1 MFAILLSEGMDPFY
15 QNISSFP
22 TAIFTFLLAVV
33 TLYWLVAVLGL
44 VDIDILDFDVPDADG
59 SLGANTD
66 TNISTPDAL
75 AGLMLKIGLYG
86 VPITIIISFISLFGW
101 LICYYMVYA
110 LAGILPDGLLR
121 YLIGTPI
128 FLVALFLSMMITA
141 FIVKPLRP
149 LFKKAQQHTDK
160 LVLGQTVVVRT
171 TKVNN
176 SFGEAILDDGGA
188 GLILKVRSTGE
199 QVFARGDRV
208 VLLEYMK
215 DKNTYRVISEKE
227 FKGG

>member
-33 TLYWLVAVLGL
+33 TLYWVVAVLGL
-44 VDIDILDFDVPDADG
+44 VDIDVLDFDIPDADG
-59 SLGANTD
+59 SLGANAD
-66 TNISTPDAL
+66 SDISTPDAL
-75 AGLMLKIGLYG
+75 AGLMLKVGLYG

-101 LICYYMVYA
+101 LICYYMVHV
-110 LAGILPDGLLR
+110 LAGFLPDGLLR

-128 FLVALFLSMMITA
+128 FLVALILSMMITA

-171 TKVNN
+171 TKVNS

-199 QVFARGDRV
+199 HVFARGDRV

-215 DKNTYRVISEKE
+215 DENTYRVISEDE
-227 FKGG
+227 FRGG